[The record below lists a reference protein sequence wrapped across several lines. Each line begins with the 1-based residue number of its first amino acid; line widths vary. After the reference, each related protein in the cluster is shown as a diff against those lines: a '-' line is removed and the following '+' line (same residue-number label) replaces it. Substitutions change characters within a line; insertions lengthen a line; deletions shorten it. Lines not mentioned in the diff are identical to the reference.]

1 MQLRKKVFALALAV
15 LALAGFSWAQATTW
29 QIDSKHSYAHF
40 SVRHLLV
47 SNVRGSFSNVTGT
60 VVIDENDITKSSVE
74 TAIDASTINTQE
86 PDRDKHLKSADFLDV
101 ANHPTITF
109 KSKKVEKAGQDRLR
123 VIGDLTIRG
132 VTKQVVLDV
141 EGPTAA
147 ITDPRGNLKRGA
159 TATVK
164 INRFDYGV
172 AWDKKIEAGGLVA
185 GEEVAITIDLELKK
199 VEPKPDAKPAARGN

>member
-1 MQLRKKVFALALAV
+1 LATTLAV
-15 LALAGFSWAQATTW
+15 LALAGFSWAQAASW
-29 QIDSKHSYAHF
+29 QIDGRHSYAHF

-47 SNVRGSFSNVTGT
+47 SNVRGSFSKVTGT

-74 TAIDASTINTQE
+74 ATIDATTINTQD
-86 PDRDKHLKSADFLDV
+86 PDRDAHLKNADFLDV
-101 ANHPTITF
+101 ASHPTITF

-159 TATVK
+159 FATVK

-172 AWDKKIEAGGLVA
+172 AWNKTLEAGGLVV
-185 GEEVAITIDLELKK
+185 GEEITITIDLEIGR
-199 VEPKPDAKPAARGN
+199 KPEAKPAAGGK

>member
-1 MQLRKKVFALALAV
+1 MQFPKKLFATTLAV
-15 LALAGFSWAQATTW
+15 LALAGFSRAQVTAW
-29 QIDSKHSYAHF
+29 QIDSRHSAAHF

-47 SNVRGSFSNVTGT
+47 SNVRGSFSKVTGT
-60 VVIDENDITKSSVE
+60 VVIDEKDITKSSVE
-74 TAIDASTINTQE
+74 ATIDATTISTQDA
-86 PDRDKHLKSADFLDV
+86 DRDSHLKNADFLDV

-109 KSKKVEKAGQDRLR
+109 KSKKVEKAGKDGLR

-132 VTKQVVLDV
+132 VTKQVVLEV

-159 TATVK
+159 FATVK

-172 AWDKKIEAGGLVA
+172 AWNKKLEAGGLVV
-185 GEEVAITIDLELKK
+185 GEEITITIDLEIGRKPD
-199 VEPKPDAKPAARGN
+199 PKPAVAAK

>member
-1 MQLRKKVFALALAV
+1 MQLRKKLFATTLVV
-15 LALAGFSWAQATTW
+15 LALAGFSWAQTTTW
-29 QIDSKHSYAHF
+29 QIDARHSAAHF

-60 VVIDENDITKSSVE
+60 LVIDDSDITKSSVE
-74 TAIDASTINTQE
+74 ATIDASTINTQE
-86 PDRDKHLKSADFLDV
+86 PDRDKHLKTADFLDV

-109 KSKKVEKAGQDRLR
+109 KSKKVEKAGKDGLR

-132 VTKQVVLDV
+132 VAKQVVLEV

-159 TATVK
+159 SATVK

-172 AWDKKIEAGGLVA
+172 AWNKTLETGGLVV
-185 GEEVAITIDLELKK
+185 GEQITITIDLEIGR
-199 VEPKPDAKPAARGN
+199 KPEAKPAAGGK

>member
-1 MQLRKKVFALALAV
+1 MQFPKKLFATTLAV
-15 LALAGFSWAQATTW
+15 LALAGFSWAQAASW
-29 QIDSKHSYAHF
+29 QIDSKHSAAHF

-60 VVIDENDITKSSVE
+60 LVIDDSDITKSSVE
-74 TAIDASTINTQE
+74 ATIDASTINTQE
-86 PDRDKHLKSADFLDV
+86 PDRDKHLKTADFLDV
-101 ANHPTITF
+101 ASHPTITF
-109 KSKKVEKAGQDRLR
+109 KSKKVEKAGKNGLR

-132 VTKQVVLDV
+132 VTKRVVLEV

-147 ITDPRGNLKRGA
+147 IKDPWGNLKRGA

-172 AWDKKIEAGGLVA
+172 AWNSKLEAGGLVV
-185 GEEVAITIDLELKK
+185 GQEVAITLDLEIGR
-199 VEPKPDAKPAARGN
+199 KPDAKPAAGGK

>member
-1 MQLRKKVFALALAV
+1 MRRRKKILSTSLVV
-15 LALAGFSWAQATTW
+15 LALAGSSWGQAW
-29 QIDSKHSYAHF
+29 QIDSKHSAAHF

-47 SNVRGSFSNVTGT
+47 SNVRGSFSNVSGT
-60 VVIDENDITKSSVE
+60 VVIDEKDITKSSVE
-74 TAIDASTINTQE
+74 ATIDTTTINTRE

-109 KSKKVEKAGQDRLR
+109 KSKKVEKAGKGRLR

-132 VTKQVVLDV
+132 VTRQVVLEV

-147 ITDPRGNLKRGA
+147 IKDPWGTLKRGA
-159 TATVK
+159 TATLK

-172 AWDKKIEAGGLVA
+172 TWNKKLDNGGVVV
-185 GEEVAITIDLELKK
+185 GEEIAIIIELELGPKP
-199 VEPKPDAKPAARGN
+199 EPKPAGGK

>member
-1 MQLRKKVFALALAV
+1 MQPRKKLLATSLVV
-15 LALAGFSWAQATTW
+15 LALAGFSGAQAATW
-29 QIDSKHSYAHF
+29 EIDPQHSAAHF

-47 SNVRGSFSNVTGT
+47 SNVRGTFSKVSGA
-60 VVIDENDITKSSVE
+60 VVIDDRNITHSSVE
-74 TAIDASTINTQE
+74 ATIDASSIDTHE
-86 PDRDKHLKSADFLDV
+86 PKRDAHLKSADFLDV

-109 KSKKVEKAGQDRLR
+109 KSKKVEKAGKGKLR

-132 VTKQVVLDV
+132 VTRQVVLDV

-147 ITDPRGNLKRGA
+147 ITDPRGTLKRGA

-172 AWDKKIEAGGLVA
+172 AWNKALETGGLVA
-185 GEEVAITIDLELKK
+185 GEEVAITLDLEIGR
-199 VEPKPDAKPAARGN
+199 KPEAKPAAGGQ

>member
-1 MQLRKKVFALALAV
+1 MKLRKKILSTSLVV
-15 LALAGFSWAQATTW
+15 LALAGSSWGQAW
-29 QIDSKHSYAHF
+29 QIDSKHSAAHF

-47 SNVRGSFSNVTGT
+47 SNVRGSFSNVSGT
-60 VVIDENDITKSSVE
+60 VVIDEKDITKSSVE
-74 TAIDASTINTQE
+74 ATIDTTTINTRE

-109 KSKKVEKAGQDRLR
+109 KSKKVEKAGKGRLR

-132 VTKQVVLDV
+132 VTRQVVLEV

-147 ITDPRGNLKRGA
+147 IKDPWGTLKRGA

-172 AWDKKIEAGGLVA
+172 TWNKKLDNGGVVV
-185 GEEVAITIDLELKK
+185 GEEIAIIIELELGPKP
-199 VEPKPDAKPAARGN
+199 EPKPAGGK